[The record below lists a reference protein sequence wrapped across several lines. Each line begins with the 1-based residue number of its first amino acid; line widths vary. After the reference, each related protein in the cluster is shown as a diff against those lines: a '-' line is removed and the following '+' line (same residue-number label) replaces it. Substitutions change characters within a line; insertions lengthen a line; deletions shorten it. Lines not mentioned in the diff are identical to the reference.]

1 METFIVILLIA
12 FIAVEILNNKRLWD
26 LEKRFNN
33 KEKAKLTQK
42 QKKKMEAMRKSF
54 NNLMEYDEDIAMKR
68 K

>member
-1 METFIVILLIA
+1 METFIVILLIS

-33 KEKAKLTQK
+33 QEKAKLTQK
-42 QKKKMEAMRKSF
+42 QKKKMEEMRKSF

>member
-33 KEKAKLTQK
+33 QEKVKLTQK
-42 QKKKMEAMRKSF
+42 QKKKMEEMRKSF

>member
-1 METFIVILLIA
+1 METFIIILLIA
-12 FIAVEILNNKRLWD
+12 FIAVEILNNRRLWD

-33 KEKAKLTQK
+33 QEKAKLTQK
-42 QKKKMEAMRKSF
+42 QKKKMEEMRKSF

>member
-33 KEKAKLTQK
+33 QEKAKLTQK
-42 QKKKMEAMRKSF
+42 QKKKMEEMRKSF
-54 NNLMEYDEDIAMKR
+54 NNLMEYDEDVAMKR

>member
-33 KEKAKLTQK
+33 QEKAKLTQK
-42 QKKKMEAMRKSF
+42 QKKKMEEMRKSF

>member
-33 KEKAKLTQK
+33 QEKVKLTQK
-42 QKKKMEAMRKSF
+42 QKKKMEEMRKSF
-54 NNLMEYDEDIAMKR
+54 NNFMEYDEDIAMKR

>member
-1 METFIVILLIA
+1 METFIVIMLIA

-33 KEKAKLTQK
+33 QEKAKLTQK
-42 QKKKMEAMRKSF
+42 QKKKMEEMRKSF

>member
-1 METFIVILLIA
+1 MKIFIVILLIA

-26 LEKRFNN
+26 LEKKFNN
-33 KEKAKLTQK
+33 QEKVKLTQK
-42 QKKKMEAMRKSF
+42 QKKKMEEMRKSF

>member
-1 METFIVILLIA
+1 MKIAIVILLIA

-26 LEKRFNN
+26 LEKKINN
-33 KEKAKLTQK
+33 QEKVKLTQK
-42 QKKKMEAMRKSF
+42 QKQKMEEMRKSF

>member
-1 METFIVILLIA
+1 MKIFIAILLIA

-33 KEKAKLTQK
+33 QEKVKLTQK
-42 QKKKMEAMRKSF
+42 QKKKMEEMRKSF

>member
-1 METFIVILLIA
+1 MKIAIVILLIA

-26 LEKRFNN
+26 LEKKFNE
-33 KEKAKLTQK
+33 KEKVKLTQK
-42 QKKKMEAMRKSF
+42 QKQKMEEMRKSF

>member
-1 METFIVILLIA
+1 MKIAIVILLIA

-33 KEKAKLTQK
+33 QEKVKLTQK
-42 QKKKMEAMRKSF
+42 QKKKMEEMRKSF

>member
-1 METFIVILLIA
+1 MEIAIVILLIA

-33 KEKAKLTQK
+33 QEKVKLTQK
-42 QKKKMEAMRKSF
+42 QKKKMEEMRKSF

>member
-1 METFIVILLIA
+1 MEIAIVILLIA

-26 LEKRFNN
+26 LEKKFNN
-33 KEKAKLTQK
+33 QEKVKLTQK
-42 QKKKMEAMRKSF
+42 QKKKMEEMRKSF

>member
-1 METFIVILLIA
+1 MKIFIAILLIA

-33 KEKAKLTQK
+33 QEKVKLTQK
-42 QKKKMEAMRKSF
+42 QKKKMEEMRKSF
-54 NNLMEYDEDIAMKR
+54 NNLMEYDEEIAMKR

>member
-1 METFIVILLIA
+1 MKIAIVILLIA

-33 KEKAKLTQK
+33 QEKVKLTQK
-42 QKKKMEAMRKSF
+42 QKKKMEEMKKSF
-54 NNLMEYDEDIAMKR
+54 DNLMEYDENIAMKR

>member
-1 METFIVILLIA
+1 MGTFITILLIA

-26 LEKRFNN
+26 LEKKINN
-33 KEKAKLTQK
+33 QEKAKLTQK
-42 QKKKMEAMRKSF
+42 QKKKMEEMRKSF

>member
-12 FIAVEILNNKRLWD
+12 FITVEILNNKRLWD
-26 LEKRFNN
+26 LEKRLNN
-33 KEKAKLTQK
+33 QEKVKLTQK
-42 QKKKMEAMRKSF
+42 QKKKMEEMRKSF

>member
-1 METFIVILLIA
+1 MKIFIVILLIA

-33 KEKAKLTQK
+33 QEKVKLTQK
-42 QKKKMEAMRKSF
+42 QKKKMEEMRKSF